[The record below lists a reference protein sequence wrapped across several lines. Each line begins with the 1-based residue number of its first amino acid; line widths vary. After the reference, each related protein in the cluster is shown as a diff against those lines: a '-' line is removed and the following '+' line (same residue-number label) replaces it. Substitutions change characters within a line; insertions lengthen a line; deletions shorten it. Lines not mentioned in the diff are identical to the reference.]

1 MRKIFRVL
9 ILAGWLITA
18 LYATSARAATGEVV
32 IMDVEGAIN
41 PVVADYVTRGL
52 EYAEDVDAAAC
63 VIEIDTPGGLDD
75 SMREIIQG
83 ILNSEVP
90 VVVYVSP
97 SGARA
102 ASAGTYIILS
112 AHVAAMSPN
121 TVIGAA
127 TPVSIGEEGEVEMS
141 DEMRAK
147 VTNDA
152 AAYIR
157 SLAETYGRNAD
168 WAERAVREGISATE
182 EECLELGVIDIIA
195 SDLETLLADIDGK
208 EVTLQNGDIVM
219 LQTSGAEVDRFRMS
233 WVEEFL
239 HVITDP
245 NIAYIL
251 LSLAM
256 LGIFVEI
263 SNPGLI
269 FPGVVGGICGILAF
283 YSLGQLPVNWAGVL
297 LIVLAF
303 GLFVG
308 EVLTTSFGLFT
319 AGGVVSLVLG
329 SLILFKGASPV
340 FQVNPWLIVIVTVIV
355 TALFAF
361 VVSRVVWAH
370 RRQASTGRE
379 ELAGKRA
386 VTRGVL
392 DPEGV
397 VFFKGELWNA
407 VSDSGRIES
416 GEEVIIQSVDGLLL
430 HVAGK
435 KLEE

>member
-1 MRKIFRVL
+1 MRRILRIIF
-9 ILAGWLITA
+9 ITGWLVVA
-18 LYATSARAATGEVV
+18 LLAFGARAATPDIVV
-32 IMDVEGAIN
+32 IQVEGAIN

-52 EYAEDVDAAAC
+52 EHAEDINASAC
-63 VIEIDTPGGLDD
+63 IIEIDTPGGLDD

-112 AHVAAMSPN
+112 AHVAAMSNN

-157 SLAETYGRNAD
+157 GLAETHGRNAD

-182 EECLELGVIDIIA
+182 EECLELGVIDMIA
-195 SDLETLLADIDGK
+195 PDLDTLIAQLDGR
-208 EVTLQNGDIVM
+208 EVTLLDGSLVT
-219 LQTSGAEVDRFRMS
+219 LQTAGAGIEWFEMT
-233 WVEEFL
+233 WGEEFL

-245 NIAYIL
+245 NIAYVL

-269 FPGVVGGICGILAF
+269 FPGVIGGICGILAF

-297 LIVLAF
+297 LIILAF

-308 EVLTTSFGLFT
+308 EVLTASFGLFT

-340 FQVNPWLIVIVTVIV
+340 FRVSPWLIAIITIIIA
-355 TALFAF
+355 ALFAF
-361 VVSRVVWAH
+361 VVSRVVQAH
-370 RRQASTGRE
+370 RRQAATGRE
-379 ELAGKRA
+379 ELVGKKA
-386 VTRGVL
+386 VVRVAV
-392 DPEGV
+392 DPEGT
-397 VFFKGELWNA
+397 VFFKGELWHA
-407 VSDSGRIES
+407 VSEQGRLEP
-416 GEEVIIQSVDGLLL
+416 GEEVIITSVDGLMLR
-430 HVAGK
+430 VARKEK
-435 KLEE
+435 KE

>member
-1 MRKIFRVL
+1 
-9 ILAGWLITA
+9 
-18 LYATSARAATGEVV
+18 
-32 IMDVEGAIN
+32 
-41 PVVADYVTRGL
+41 
-52 EYAEDVDAAAC
+52 
-63 VIEIDTPGGLDD
+63 
-75 SMREIIQG
+75 
-83 ILNSEVP
+83 
-90 VVVYVSP
+90 
-97 SGARA
+97 
-102 ASAGTYIILS
+102 
-112 AHVAAMSPN
+112 MSPN

-182 EECLELGVIDIIA
+182 EECLELGVIDLIA
-195 SDLETLLADIDGK
+195 PDLETLLADIAGK
-208 EVTLQNGDIVM
+208 EVTLQNGDIVT
-219 LQTSGAEVDRFRMS
+219 LQTAGAGIDRFRMS

-269 FPGVVGGICGILAF
+269 FPGVVGGICGIMAF

-340 FQVNPWLIVIVTVIV
+340 FQVNPWLIVTVTVTV
-355 TALFAF
+355 AALFAF

-379 ELAGKRA
+379 ELSGKRA
-386 VTRGVL
+386 VARGVL

-407 VSDSGRIES
+407 VSESGRIES